1 MAAPDPTQTFS
12 VAIVPAADQTF
23 SVALN
28 PAADQTFLISTMVV
42 FESGRNISFALAPP
56 MGEAT
61 LTYIKPGG
69 DAVPV
74 IDLTV
79 VSFDMHSWTTTPYDP
94 DAEGTCEVVRPDS
107 GLLYPR
113 GDR

>member
-28 PAADQTFLISTMVV
+28 PAADQTFLISTLAV

-69 DAVPV
+69 DGPAV
-74 IDLTV
+74 IDATV
-79 VSFDMHSWTTTPYDP
+79 VSFDIHSWTTTVWDP
-94 DAEGTCEVVRPDS
+94 DAEQQCEVIRPDS

>member
-1 MAAPDPTQTFS
+1 MAAPVPTQTFS

-28 PAADQTFLISTMVV
+28 PAADQTFLVSTLAV
-42 FESGRNISFALAPP
+42 FENGRNISFALAPGV
-56 MGEAT
+56 GEPT
-61 LTYIKPGG
+61 LTYLPPGG
-69 DAVPV
+69 DGPTQVDAT
-74 IDLTV
+74 I
-79 VSFDMHSWTTTPYDP
+79 VSCDFNWTTTPWDP
-94 DAEGTCEVVRPDS
+94 DAEGQCEVIRPDS